1 MTMNLRFDL
10 KSLQLFVSVV
20 ELQSLTKAA
29 EREHIATSAI
39 SKRISDLEVTLDAI
53 LLHRQA
59 RGVEPT
65 AAGMALYTHARTVIN
80 SVERLVGELADY
92 SNGTKGHVRIA
103 ANRSS
108 IMKGLPIDI
117 RTFVDAYPE
126 VKIDLEEGS
135 SPHVLRSV
143 AEGRADLGVFTY
155 GHADHF
161 GLETFRYRRDR
172 LIVILAHDHPLSTR
186 ENLRFSEVL
195 EYDVVNLQSV
205 TEWDD
210 LLKQAAER
218 VGATLRI
225 RYRTCSFDV
234 VCGIVGAGLGLAVV
248 PSGVLAAIPD
258 PRLKGIPLEEDWAR
272 RQHMICARESDLL
285 PAPARAMLN
294 HLLSQKLPPALNDL
308 EPSEG
313 LEEFDGF

>member
-1 MTMNLRFDL
+1 MNLRFDL

-39 SKRISDLEVTLDAI
+39 SKRISDLEIALDAT

-59 RGVEPT
+59 RGVEAT
-65 AAGMALYTHARTVIN
+65 AAGMALYTHARTVIS
-80 SVERLVGELADY
+80 SVERLVGELGDY

-108 IMKGLPIDI
+108 MMKGLPEDI
-117 RTFVDAYPE
+117 RSFVDTHPD
-126 VKIDLEEGS
+126 VKIDLEESS
-135 SPHVLRSV
+135 SPQVLRSV
-143 AEGRADLGVFTY
+143 VDGRADLGVFTY

-161 GLETFRYRRDR
+161 GLETFKYRRDR
-172 LIVILAHDHPLSTR
+172 LIVLVPHDHPLSTR
-186 ENLRFSEVL
+186 ERLRFSEVL

-210 LLKQAAER
+210 HLKEAAER
-218 VGATLRI
+218 AGATLRI
-225 RYRTCSFDV
+225 RYRTCGFDV

-248 PSGVLAAIPD
+248 PSGVLTAIPD
-258 PRLKGIPLEEDWAR
+258 KRLKGIVLEEDWAR
-272 RQHMICARESDLL
+272 RQNMICARSNDLL
-285 PAPARAMLN
+285 PAPVRAMLN
-294 HLLSQKLPPALNDL
+294 HLLSQKTSVTLGGDRP
-308 EPSEG
+308 EG
-313 LEEFDGF
+313 MEEFDGL